1 MSHFSRHARMDISH
15 AVVLDAAWL
24 LPVAAQQ
31 TRCIVRGQW
40 AVDRVTLDILSPA
53 AAIIATT
60 TTMTSK
66 SISPAPLFQQQW
78 HWMAKHW
85 G

>member
-1 MSHFSRHARMDISH
+1 MDISH

-53 AAIIATT
+53 ATIIATT
-60 TTMTSK
+60 TTTTSE
-66 SISPAPLFQQQW
+66 SISPVPLSSSNGIGWQNTGDEVSIKQL
-78 HWMAKHW
+78 
-85 G
+85 